1 MISRRVKVQLIV
13 FALITV
19 LVVWYGATRFLGIGE
34 VFNRPYQVR
43 MEVAS
48 SGGLY
53 PRADVELLGTRVG
66 RVEELRPG
74 PGLGTTVVLSLNH
87 GTEIP
92 QDVRGT
98 VAAKSAIGEGYV
110 LLTPESAD
118 GPTLEDG
125 DVIPL
130 SRTTSPIRLE
140 RVLGNLDALARS
152 IPKRDLAIVLR
163 ESEAALDGIAPS
175 IGRLVEG
182 SQTLSEDALANVE
195 TTTALIRDA
204 RTVLDTQVAL
214 GGGTRTY
221 AREVAGLTERFRELD
236 PTAISLYGTGLR
248 ASTQVTNL
256 LADNQPLL
264 PALLGNLLAVTT
276 VASERVP
283 EIRKTLVVFPWVL
296 ENQVNTARHCDDY
309 DPQTGEPVEETCHYD
324 KDGKPIYTLHLAQ
337 QLDKAGGGNP
347 YHSCSK
353 GYEGTTRYR
362 PDGEQTD
369 GSGRRQP
376 PHSEPNLKAH
386 CAAPPT
392 DPTSPNVRG
401 SQNVTTPAYARQGSG
416 SGGRA
421 AGRAPA
427 GTLAMYDPSTGLV
440 TDGRS
445 SALLLGERGA
455 TPPTGTA
462 GLAWLLTS
470 PLEGS

>member
-1 MISRRVKVQLIV
+1 MISRRVRVQLIV
-13 FALITV
+13 FALITL
-19 LVVWYGATRFLGIGE
+19 LVVWYGATRFLGVGE
-34 VFNRPYQVR
+34 LVNRPYQVR

-74 PGLGTTVVLSLNH
+74 PGLGTTVVLSLKH
-87 GTEIP
+87 GTKIP

-110 LLTPESAD
+110 LLTPESSGGAN
-118 GPTLEDG
+118 LEDG

-130 SRTTSPIRLE
+130 SRTSSPIRLE
-140 RVLGNLDALARS
+140 KVLGDLDALARS
-152 IPKRDLAIVLR
+152 IPKRDLEVVLR

-175 IGRLVEG
+175 IGRLVDG
-182 SQTLSEDALANVE
+182 SQKLSQDALDNVE

-204 RTVLDTQVAL
+204 RTVLDTQVVL
-214 GGGTRTY
+214 GGETRTY
-221 AREVAGLTERFRELD
+221 AREVAGLTETFRELD
-236 PTAISLYGTGLR
+236 PTAISLYDTGLR

-256 LADNQPLL
+256 LADNQPML
-264 PALLGNLLAVTT
+264 PALLGNLLAVTN
-276 VASERVP
+276 VAADRVP

-296 ENQVNTARHCDDY
+296 ENQVNTARFCDDY
-309 DPQTGEPVEETCHYD
+309 DPKTGEPVKETCHYD
-324 KDGKPIYTLHLAQ
+324 KEGKPIYTLHLAQ
-337 QLDKAGGGNP
+337 QLDKMGGNP

-376 PHSEPNLKAH
+376 RFSEPNLKAH

-401 SQNVTTPAYARQGSG
+401 SQNVTAPAYARKGSG
-416 SGGRA
+416 SASGA

-427 GTLAMYDPSTGLV
+427 GAMAMYDPSTGLV
-440 TDGRS
+440 TDGQTGV
-445 SALLLGERGA
+445 LLLGERGD
-455 TPPTGTA
+455 TPPAGA
-462 GLAWLLTS
+462 SGLAWLLTS
-470 PLEGS
+470 PLEGE